1 MGSRLGRGEIFL
13 LSFFE
18 SYVLE
23 MKLTA
28 FICRLQAEMSSKEW
42 F

>member
-1 MGSRLGRGEIFL
+1 MGSRLGRGEIFH

-23 MKLTA
+23 MKLIA
-28 FICRLQAEMSSKEW
+28 SFWRLQTEMSSKEW